1 MRMKALL
8 VACTVLV
15 ASPALAD
22 KKAAKPAAAATPDL
36 GQLIPPD
43 GDPSGATFAFAGSGV
58 YTGATSQQ
66 MTKDLPGLHV
76 VKNVAGAFSK
86 NKKSYW
92 ASADVASGVAGGPQ
106 AVDGHASAVWD
117 KTETGWKLVAFSIV
131 PTATAKQQQD
141 AKKKGAVAPAIKAM
155 NGAGDEY
162 FLTVFDKVFRE
173 NAAETVGA
181 RNDAV
186 LFGSAANERYV
197 GAGSIKKTL
206 AGWDLALTVHGDM
219 ADGKTS
225 GRLLWIAANIDA
237 RPQSKPKAD
246 PTPYRVFLIYEGDSD
261 GNYELVHAS
270 FAAVTSG
277 WPQ

>member
-1 MRMKALL
+1 MKALL
-8 VACTVLV
+8 VACTILV

-22 KKAAKPAAAATPDL
+22 PKAKPAVAATPDL

-43 GDPSGATFAFAGSGV
+43 GDPSGATFAFAGSGI
-58 YTGATSQQ
+58 YTGATSKQ
-66 MTKDLPGLHV
+66 MTKDLPGQHV
-76 VKNVAGAFSK
+76 VKNVAGAYSK

-92 ASADVASGVAGGPQ
+92 ASADVAGGSG

-131 PTATAKQQQD
+131 PTATGKQQED
-141 AKKKGAVAPAIKAM
+141 AKKKRVVAPAIKAM
-155 NGAGDEY
+155 NDAGDEY

-181 RNDAV
+181 RKDAV

-197 GAGSIKKTL
+197 GADSIKKTL
-206 AGWDLALTVHGDM
+206 AGWDLTFDVHDGM

-237 RPQSKPKAD
+237 RPQTKPKAD
-246 PTPYRVFLIYEGDSD
+246 PTPYRLFLIYEGDSD

>member
-1 MRMKALL
+1 MKALL
-8 VACTVLV
+8 VACVVVV

-22 KKAAKPAAAATPDL
+22 KPAAKPVAAPATPEL
-36 GQLIPPD
+36 GQLLPPD
-43 GDPSGATFAFAGSGV
+43 GDPSGAAFAFAGSGV
-58 YTGATSQQ
+58 YAGATAQQ
-66 MTKDLPGLHV
+66 MKTDLPALHV
-76 VKNVAGAFSK
+76 MKNVAGAFSK

-92 ASADVASGVAGGPQ
+92 ASADVASGKSQ
-106 AVDGHASAVWD
+106 EVDGHASAVWD
-117 KTETGWKLVAFSIV
+117 KTATGWKLVAFSLV

-141 AKKKGAVAPAIKAM
+141 AKKKGAVAPAIKAS

-173 NAAETVGA
+173 NAGETVGA
-181 RNDAV
+181 RKDAV
-186 LFGSAANERYV
+186 MFGSAANERYV
-197 GAGSIKKTL
+197 GAASIKKTL
-206 AGWDLALTVHGDM
+206 ASWDLAFTVHGDM

-237 RPQSKPKAD
+237 RPQTKPKAE
-246 PTPYRVFLIYEGDSD
+246 PTPYRVFLVYEGDAD

-277 WPQ
+277 WPP

>member
-1 MRMKALL
+1 MKALL
-8 VACTVLV
+8 VACVVVV

-22 KKAAKPAAAATPDL
+22 KTAAKPAPSATPGL

-43 GDPSGATFAFAGSGV
+43 GDPSGATFAFAGNGV
-58 YTGATSQQ
+58 YTSATAQQ
-66 MTKDLPGLHV
+66 MTKDLPAGHV

-92 ASADVASGVAGGPQ
+92 ASGDVASSKSQ
-106 AVDGHASAVWD
+106 TVDGHASAVWD
-117 KTETGWKLVAFSIV
+117 KTGTGWKLVAFSIV
-131 PTATAKQQQD
+131 PTATDKQQQD

-162 FLTVFDKVFRE
+162 FLTVFDKVFSE

-181 RNDAV
+181 RKDAV

-197 GAGSIKKTL
+197 GGASIKKTL
-206 AGWDLALTVHGDM
+206 AGWDLTFTVHGDM

-237 RPQSKPKAD
+237 RPQTKPKAD
-246 PTPYRVFLIYEGDSD
+246 PTPYRVFLVYEGDSD
-261 GNYELVHAS
+261 GNYELGHAS